1 MNCKHCPALQ
11 AYKATHV
18 LGSNCTFD
26 YFALSHSFLGHHGDH
41 VVESSIVADENFQ
54 SLSLENVDSEDLT
67 TFFNRHRGLRAF
79 QKPVDFTF
87 AISKQP
93 MMLRWMQDLA
103 SRWFLKNTP
112 ASGTC
117 RQHPRWFYLAWGWRP
132 RLFIFFW
139 SVRPWKNRTH
149 PGRQMMAHGC
159 TWIWQPMFDEFGWSR
174 MTIQVTISFSCRTKV
189 QGSGTSFFDVSIDD
203 TFARSKIKKVGSKGC
218 AGDFP
223 IESFTYHDLNKS
235 VVASW
240 ILHPGLMVFG
250 GTTW

>member
-1 MNCKHCPALQ
+1 MDA
-11 AYKATHV
+11 
-18 LGSNCTFD
+18 GF
-26 YFALSHSFLGHHGDH
+26 
-41 VVESSIVADENFQ
+41 
-54 SLSLENVDSEDLT
+54 SLSMVFEEHARFRNMQTAPKMVLLGLGLET
-67 TFFNRHRGLRAF
+67 
-79 QKPVDFTF
+79 Q
-87 AISKQP
+87 II
-93 MMLRWMQDLA
+93 
-103 SRWFLKNTP
+103 
-112 ASGTC
+112 
-117 RQHPRWFYLAWGWRP
+117 Y
-132 RLFIFFW
+132 FFW

-203 TFARSKIKKVGSKGC
+203 TFARSKIKKVGSKGS